1 MNSGSCRSSIVIV
14 LFHLCPAPPPPL
26 PTHPR
31 GTAEHL
37 PRLVS
42 PGVGHLQI
50 LHCPGGGGRAFANP
64 GAIPELLTRGF
75 LSEYN
80 YTEGFTGKKSRLAHL
95 SRTGID

>member
-14 LFHLCPAPPPPL
+14 LFHLCPAPPPP
-26 PTHPR
+26 PNPPP
-31 GTAEHL
+31 GYCGAFA
-37 PRLVS
+37 RLVS

-50 LHCPGGGGRAFANP
+50 LHCRGGGAFANP
-64 GAIPELLTRGF
+64 GAIPELLTRGI

>member
-14 LFHLCPAPPPPL
+14 LFHLCPAPPPPPQ
-26 PTHPR
+26 PT
-31 GTAEHL
+31 
-37 PRLVS
+37 
-42 PGVGHLQI
+42 PGVLRSICPPCQSWGGAFANFAL
-50 LHCPGGGGRAFANP
+50 PGGGAFANP
-64 GAIPELLTRGF
+64 GAIPELLTRGI